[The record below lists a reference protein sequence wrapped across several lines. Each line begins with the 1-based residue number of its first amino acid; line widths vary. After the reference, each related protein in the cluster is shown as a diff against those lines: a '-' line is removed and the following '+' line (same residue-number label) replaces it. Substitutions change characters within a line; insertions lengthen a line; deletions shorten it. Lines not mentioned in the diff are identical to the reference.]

1 MKENISNSVKALK
14 AFFNTG
20 ATKDVKFRIAQLKR
34 FKAAIVA
41 NKELI
46 EQALWQD
53 LHKSPEEAY
62 LTEIALV
69 LGEIDYQI
77 KHLKRWARPKR
88 VATPLFMM
96 PSSSHIVYEPL
107 GVALIIAPWNYPFQL
122 TMSPLVGAIAAGCC
136 AMVKPSPSSQ
146 ATSAAMDKIVRE
158 AFEPTYVDMVH
169 GNRDVNTLLLAERY
183 DIIFF
188 TGSPALAK
196 VVAQA
201 AAKYLTPTVM
211 ELGGKSP
218 CIIDKGA
225 NVQLAAKRIIW
236 GKLLNGGQTCVA
248 PDYLMVHSDLKDAV
262 VAAMKNEIAK
272 TFGDIK
278 TSRFYPRIIN
288 DAAFERLKILLSDG
302 RIIYGGAT
310 DAAER
315 YIEPTLIDA
324 VKPTDRIMQEE
335 IFGPLLPILEFKEI
349 DEVYAFVAEREKPL
363 AFYYFGKNKKAALLN
378 STAGGTCIN
387 DTIMHVSNHHLPFG
401 GVGNSGMGRY
411 HGHES
416 FKAFSNHRAVVT
428 TPTWIDLPFKYVP
441 FKGFGLVKKLM

>member
-1 MKENISNSVKALK
+1 MKENISNSVRALK

-20 ATKDVKFRIAQLKR
+20 ATKNVKFRIAQLKR
-34 FKAAIVA
+34 FKATIVA
-41 NKELI
+41 NKKLI

-69 LGEIDYQI
+69 LGEIDYHI
-77 KHLKRWARPKR
+77 KHLKRWSRPKR
-88 VATPLFMM
+88 VSTPLFML

-122 TMSPLVGAIAAGCC
+122 TMNPLVGAIAAGCC
-136 AMVKPSPSSQ
+136 AMVKPSPSSK
-146 ATSAAMDKIVRE
+146 ATSEVMDKIIRE
-158 AFEPTYVDMVH
+158 AFDPTYVDMIH
-169 GNRDVNTLLLAERY
+169 GNRDVNALLLAERY

-196 VVAQA
+196 IVAQA
-201 AAKYLTPTVM
+201 AAQYLTPTVM

-225 NVQLAAKRIIW
+225 NVKLAAKRIIW

-248 PDYLMVHSDLKDAV
+248 PDYLLVHSDLKAAV
-262 VAAMKNEIAK
+262 VAEMKNEIAK
-272 TFGDIK
+272 MFGDTK

-288 DAAFERLKILLSDG
+288 DTAFERLKSLLSDG
-302 RIIYGGAT
+302 RIIYGGTT
-310 DAAER
+310 DATER

-324 VKPTDRIMQEE
+324 VKPTDKIMQEE
-335 IFGPLLPILEFKEI
+335 IFGPLLPILEFKEMT
-349 DEVYAFVAEREKPL
+349 EAYAFVAEREKPL
-363 AFYYFGKNKKAALLN
+363 AFYYFGTNKNEALLN